1 MNTAS
6 TRKQEKEGEE
16 EEGKKKKVMEKEEAE
31 EEGTMG
37 NTGETQKDEKLQGKI
52 PRGKRKKVML

>member
-6 TRKQEKEGEE
+6 TRKQKEGEE
-16 EEGKKKKVMEKEEAE
+16 EEGEKKKVMEKEEAE

-37 NTGETQKDEKLQGKI
+37 NKGETQKDEKLQGKI